1 MCGGEG
7 REKRGGMPGVGRG
20 EGGGGGVSLIS
31 RERTE
36 ACGGLWPLKCGSTL
50 SSRGSL

>member
-20 EGGGGGVSLIS
+20 EGGGGGCQSDLA
-31 RERTE
+31 RED
-36 ACGGLWPLKCGSTL
+36 
-50 SSRGSL
+50 GSLWGPVAFKVRFNPFLQG